1 MSNLPY
7 ATREAEHLTI
17 AMSDGVC
24 LSAHVWRPTSSDD
37 EPVPAVLEY
46 IPYRKRDL
54 TSVRDSIH
62 HPYLA
67 GHGYACVRVDLR
79 GTGDSGGVLRD
90 EYLEQEQQDAEEV
103 LAWLADQ
110 PWCDGTTGMM
120 GISWGA
126 FAALQVAA
134 RQPPSLRAIVIASF
148 TDDRFADDMHYMG
161 GALLSDNLAE
171 AGTMFAYGTC
181 PPDPAVVGRR
191 WREMWHERLENTE
204 PWVLEWLRHQR
215 RDDYWRR
222 ASVCEDYQAVRCP
235 VLASSGWADGYSNA
249 VTRLLANLDVPRKG
263 LIGPWSH
270 KFPHLG
276 EPGPAIGYLQE
287 VVRWWDRWLK
297 GIDNDVMDGP
307 MLRTWM
313 QESVPPSTSYEE
325 RPGRWVAEQSWP
337 SPHIQQ
343 VVRPLLRHRIGTPEE
358 APAGAGGPGGGHRGD
373 GALPAAG
380 AAGDAG
386 IGADA
391 GAGAG
396 SGTGADASSGTGAG
410 AGEGVAL
417 TVRSPLSVGQFAG
430 KWASYNAPPDLP
442 YDQREEDGGS
452 LVFDTDTLTECV
464 EILGSPT
471 VELDLAVSEPVA
483 QVAARISDV
492 APDGSATRVTY
503 GLLNIGRGDGT
514 KDPEPLEPG
523 RRYRAV
529 IELNGVAQAFPAGHR
544 IRLSLSTSYWPL
556 AWPPPRPVL
565 LSVYERTSTLT
576 LPVRPADRP
585 DGLPQHPFGEP
596 EGTAPLPST
605 QLTPVEERWDVKRD
619 LVGYHAELEIV
630 KDRGMV
636 RFDDICLDVG
646 RRAYERYTAVADD
659 FTSPSGE
666 SAWTMHFRRGDWDVR
681 VETRTVMRCNE
692 KEFLVNATLDGY
704 EGDRRVFSRS
714 WNETV
719 PRDCL

>member
-1 MSNLPY
+1 MRHVSDLPY
-7 ATREAEHLTI
+7 ATKEEHHLTI
-17 AMSDGVC
+17 PMSDGVR
-24 LSAHVWRPTSSDD
+24 LSAHVWRPVASED
-37 EPVPAVLEY
+37 EPVPAILEY

-79 GTGDSGGVLRD
+79 GTGDSEGVLRD
-90 EYLEQEQQDAEEV
+90 EYLEREQADAEEV
-103 LAWLADQ
+103 LAWLAGQ

-120 GISWGA
+120 GLSWGA

-148 TDDRFADDMHYMG
+148 TDDRYADDMHYMG

-171 AGTMFAYGTC
+171 AGTMFAYATC
-181 PPDPAVVGRR
+181 PPDPAVVGDR
-191 WREMWHERLENTE
+191 WREMWHERLDNTE

-215 RDDYWRR
+215 RDAYWRR

-297 GIDNDVMDGP
+297 GIENGVMDGP

-313 QESVPPSTSYEE
+313 QDTVPPSTSYTE
-325 RPGRWVAEQSWP
+325 RPGRWVAEPSWP
-337 SPHIQQ
+337 SPHIRQ
-343 VVRPLLRHRIGTPEE
+343 VTRPLTRHRVGSPEE
-358 APAGAGGPGGGHRGD
+358 APD
-373 GALPAAG
+373 GTGRPG
-380 AAGDAG
+380 AAGPAQG
-386 IGADA
+386 PA
-391 GAGAG
+391 
-396 SGTGADASSGTGAG
+396 ADASVRADAEASPPVA
-410 AGEGVAL
+410 ADDADRRGEPGEAM

-452 LVFDTDTLTECV
+452 LVFDTDQLTERV

-503 GLLNIGRGDGT
+503 GVLNIGRGDGT
-514 KDPEPLEPG
+514 ADPTPLEPG

-529 IELNGVAQAFPAGHR
+529 IQLNGVAQAFPPGHR

-565 LSVYERTSTLT
+565 LSVYEGTSTLT
-576 LPVRPADRP
+576 LPVRPADRDEEP
-585 DGLPQHPFGEP
+585 ARPFGEP
-596 EGTAPLPST
+596 EGAPPLRTTRLS
-605 QLTPVEERWDVKRD
+605 PVEERWDVRRD
-619 LVGYHAELEIV
+619 LVDYRAELEIV
-630 KDRGMV
+630 KDRGLV
-636 RFDDICLDVG
+636 RFDDIGLDVG
-646 RRAYERYTAVADD
+646 SRAYERYTSVADD

-666 SAWTMHFRRGDWDVR
+666 SAWTMRFRRDDWDVR
-681 VETRTVMRCNE
+681 VETRTELRCDE
-692 KEFLVNATLDGY
+692 REFQVHATLDGY

-719 PRDCL
+719 PRDGL